1 MMQGGYI
8 TDVEYTGN
16 FYPYQAPAWLA
27 YIAAI
32 NGYAAPPLDGSFS
45 WCELGCGKGITSL
58 LLAATHPQG
67 EFHACDFNPAHIE
80 YAERMRSAAAVGN
93 VTFHLKD
100 FAEMRDAQLPAFDF
114 IVLHGVYSWVPEAVR
129 GQIREF
135 ARRKLKAGGLLMVS
149 YNAMPGWAHV
159 QPLRRMM
166 QVYAEGLS
174 GDSLDKA
181 RAAFGY
187 VDALASNGAAYFKN
201 APAAVRQLEQIARQ
215 DIRYVAHEYL
225 TPHGDPFYFSEVES
239 AMRAAGLSYAGSMV
253 PADNYAELMVPGP
266 FRKLL
271 PPTPARVALELHR
284 DFIANTSFRPDLY
297 TAQAPV
303 PQSDNLPLERLD
315 GLAFCLVN
323 LPERLPL
330 RSKGGPLQF
339 DLEEQAAAVRAIHAL
354 LASGAA
360 SAREIHEI
368 AGKRTGS
375 ETSFLIQQLVVAR
388 HLAPCPPV
396 RAAIGWLQVNSALI
410 EAGIREQLQ
419 QVPLACPGT
428 ASGSYSE
435 TVHAV
440 AIEAAVRFDD
450 AGAAASAVLAR
461 LRKHGHPLNKTAGS
475 GERQPA
481 SDAEVLEYIATTWR
495 NLHDASN
502 PNARLLHL
510 LGVLV

>member
-1 MMQGGYI
+1 MMQGYI

-32 NGYAAPPLDGSFS
+32 NGYAAPPLDHRFR

-80 YAERMRSAAAVGN
+80 YAERLRGAAAVGN
-93 VTFHLKD
+93 VEFHLRS
-100 FAEMRDAQLPAFDF
+100 FGEMLDTRLPAFDF
-114 IVLHGVYSWVPEAVR
+114 IVLHGVYSWVPEPVR
-129 GQIREF
+129 AQIREF
-135 ARRKLKAGGLLMVS
+135 ARSRLRSGGLLMVS

-166 QVYAEGLS
+166 QAYAEGLP

-181 RAAFGY
+181 RSAFAY
-187 VDALASNGAAYFKN
+187 VNALAANGAAYFN
-201 APAAVRQLEQIARQ
+201 TAPAAARHLEQIASQ

-239 AMRAAGLSYAGSMV
+239 AMRTAGLSYAGSMV

-271 PPTPARVALELHR
+271 PPVATRVALELHR

-297 TAQAPV
+297 IAHAPV
-303 PQSDNLPLERLD
+303 PQPADLPLERLD

-330 RSKGGPLQF
+330 RSEGGPLQF
-339 DLEEQAAAVRAIHAL
+339 NLEDQEAAVRAVHAL
-354 LASGAA
+354 LADGPA
-360 SAREIHEI
+360 SVHDIHRA

-375 ETSFLIQQLVVAR
+375 ETSFLIQQLIVSR

-396 RAAIGWLQVNSALI
+396 RAAAGWLQVNSALI
-410 EAGIREQLQ
+410 EAGMREQMR
-419 QVPLACPGT
+419 QVPLACPATG
-428 ASGSYSE
+428 SGSYSE
-435 TVHAV
+435 IAHAA
-440 AIEAAVRFDD
+440 AIEAAVRFRDS
-450 AGAAASAVLAR
+450 GTAAAAVLAR
-461 LRKHGHPLNKTAGS
+461 LRRHGHPLSRTSDS
-475 GERQPA
+475 GESRTA
-481 SDAEVLEYIATTWR
+481 TDAEVLEYVAATWHSLNER
-495 NLHDASN
+495 ADS
-502 PNARLLHL
+502 NARLLRL
-510 LGVLV
+510 FGVLG